1 MKKIRQIP
9 KRLGSQG
16 FWALCPALLLILFLV
31 ACRPAVD
38 ETPASTITPTEPTV
52 SEVISYAGASPE
64 GALARLGRGSLA
76 VAAFSPDDRQIAVG
90 GNVGVYLYAAD
101 TLEELW
107 HLPATSPIISLA
119 FSPDGQWLAAG
130 ATNGIVNLIHAASG
144 RVRQGTPP
152 GVNGQNGVNALSW
165 AGGLQPTDDQLLV
178 AGFNDG
184 AVAISRLPPAAEGST
199 TGSPPIEVLGLLE
212 RSPAG
217 VTALAISPNGRILA
231 TGDRSGYI
239 NLWEIA
245 TLSWFGRLEGHES
258 GDAVLDLAWSPAGD
272 QLLSAGRDGNIFIW
286 DVLTFQPLHQIQG
299 AAEALAL
306 SYSPD
311 GQSFAV
317 AAGDGQI
324 VTRQSTSPY
333 GELSSRSLDRLLSGL
348 EFDSGWD
355 SFAAFSPDGELS
367 VWPLTGEHASKPT
380 ISLVGHTPVI
390 ANATAAA
397 YSPGGQIL
405 ATGLGDQVILWDTAT
420 WQPRQ
425 FLAGHQSG
433 VSDLAWSPDSAELAS
448 ASRDHTVI
456 IWDLK
461 SGQPRLHLT
470 EHTSNVTDLAYSPNG
485 RRLATAGSLDNT
497 VIIWDLETGLPLA
510 MYPGEGAGVWSV
522 AWSPDGQ
529 TLATGLTSGHIH
541 LWKADNHASPG
552 PLTSMIRHSDW
563 VSGLDFSPD
572 GSLLA
577 SVGADGRLLITRLED
592 AKAKTFSG
600 HLGPVHRVH
609 FSPDGTMLVTSG
621 IDGQVIVWDASP
633 EATTE
638 PLFIFEGH
646 TGPVNDAGWS
656 ADGRQL
662 ASVSEDGTAIIWD
675 LSVGP

>member
-1 MKKIRQIP
+1 
-9 KRLGSQG
+9 
-16 FWALCPALLLILFLV
+16 LLLILILV

-38 ETPASTITPTEPTV
+38 GTLASTVTPNEPPV

-64 GALARLGRGSLA
+64 GALARLGRGALA
-76 VAAFSPDDRQIAVG
+76 VAAFSPDDRQVAVG

-107 HLPATSPIISLA
+107 HLPATSPVISLA

-130 ATNGIVNLIHAASG
+130 ATNGVVNLIHAASG
-144 RVRQGTPP
+144 RVLQGTPP
-152 GVNGQNGVNALSW
+152 GNNGQNGVNALTW
-165 AGGLQPTDDQLLV
+165 TGGLKPTDDQLLA

-184 AVAISRLPPAAEGST
+184 AVAISRLPPAAEGQT

-258 GDAVLDLAWSPAGD
+258 GDALLDLAWSPAGD
-272 QLLSAGRDGNIFIW
+272 RLLSADRDGNVFIW
-286 DVLTFQPLHQIQG
+286 DILTFQSLHQIQSP
-299 AAEALAL
+299 AEALAL

-317 AAGDGQI
+317 ATGDGQI

-333 GELSSRSLDRLLSGL
+333 RELSSRSLDRVLSGL
-348 EFDSGWD
+348 DFASGWD
-355 SFAAFSPDGELS
+355 TFAAFTPDGELS
-367 VWPLTGEHASKPT
+367 VWPLIGEPASEPT
-380 ISLVGHTPVI
+380 ISLVGHTPAI
-390 ANATAAA
+390 ANATAQA
-397 YSPGGQIL
+397 YSPDGKIL
-405 ATGLGDQVILWDTAT
+405 ATGLGDQVILWDTVT
-420 WQPRQ
+420 WVPRQ
-425 FLAGHQSG
+425 FLAGHESG
-433 VSDLAWSPDSAELAS
+433 LSDLAWSPDGAELAS

-456 IWDLK
+456 IWDLE
-461 SGQPRLHLT
+461 SGQPRLHLA
-470 EHTSNVTDLAYSPNG
+470 EHSGNVTDLVYSPDG

-497 VIIWDLETGLPLA
+497 VIIWDLETGLPLGF
-510 MYPGEGAGVWSV
+510 YPGEGAGVWSV

-529 TLATGLTSGHIH
+529 TLATGLTSGHIQ

-592 AKAKTFSG
+592 EKAKTFAG

-609 FSPDGTMLVTSG
+609 FSPDGTRLVTSG
-621 IDGQVIVWDASP
+621 IDGQVIVWDAGP

-638 PLFIFEGH
+638 PLLIFEGH
-646 TGPVNDAGWS
+646 TGPINDAGWS
-656 ADGRQL
+656 PDGQQL
-662 ASVSEDGTAIIWD
+662 VSVSEDGTAIIWD
-675 LSVGP
+675 LSTGP